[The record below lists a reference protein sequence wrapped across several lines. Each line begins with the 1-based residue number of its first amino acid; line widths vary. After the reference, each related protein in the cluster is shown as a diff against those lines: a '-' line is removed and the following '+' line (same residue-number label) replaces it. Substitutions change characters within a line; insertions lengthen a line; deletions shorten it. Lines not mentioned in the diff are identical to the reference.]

1 MADTIYLSRG
11 QTLNVT
17 AVFRD
22 AAGVQI
28 VIDDTY
34 TVTSSMKAVNGC
46 KDPFVLSPTLSDG
59 SVIIAYSTA
68 LLTEARYV
76 FDIIAKPATGT
87 REVTAKIYL
96 QLEQPVTPLT

>member
-11 QTLNVT
+11 QTLDVT
-17 AVFRD
+17 ATFRD

-28 VIDDTY
+28 AIDETY
-34 TVTSSMKAVNGC
+34 TVTSSMKAVKGC
-46 KDPFVLSPTLSDG
+46 TDSFTLSPTLLAG
-59 SVIIAYSTA
+59 SVIIAYSTD
-68 LLTEARYV
+68 LLTEPRYV
-76 FDIIAKPATGT
+76 FDIIAKPASGT

>member
-17 AVFRD
+17 AVFHD
-22 AAGVQI
+22 SDGVQI
-28 VIDDTY
+28 VIDGTY
-34 TVTSSMKAVNGC
+34 TVTSSMQAVKGC
-46 KDPFVLSPTLSDG
+46 TDAFALSPTLSGG
-59 SVIIAYSTA
+59 SVIIAYSTD
-68 LLTEARYV
+68 LLAEPRYV